1 MRNNKKWTIEEEKV
15 LIAQIQKNPGNLKK
29 AFICTTELIQRTE
42 RAIALHYYNIM
53 IKNKSKLPKSYMYMT
68 ISKDKALVNKKV
80 TRKEENYIK
89 INPTLWDKIKKF
101 FGFN

>member
-1 MRNNKKWTIEEEKV
+1 MKNNKKWTIEEEKV

-53 IKNKSKLPKSYMYMT
+53 LKNKSKLPKSYMYMT

-80 TRKEENYIK
+80 AKEIDYIEVK
-89 INPTLWDKIKKF
+89 PNLWDKIKKL

>member
-42 RAIALHYYNIM
+42 RAVALHYYNIM
-53 IKNKSKLPKSYMYMT
+53 L
-68 ISKDKALVNKKV
+68 
-80 TRKEENYIK
+80 
-89 INPTLWDKIKKF
+89 KF
-101 FGFN
+101 Y